1 MDSPREAC
9 GVFGVYAPG
18 DDVARITFFGLY
30 ALQHRGQESAGIAT
44 SHRGRLRAVTGMGL
58 VTQVF
63 DEDALSDL
71 HGDIA
76 IGHTRYSTTGSTLAV
91 NAQPFIAEG
100 SLGQIAI
107 SHNGNVVNAETLHH
121 EMKAQGYNFDSSTD
135 SEVIAAS
142 IAKADGKT
150 WVEKVRNGLRHLN
163 GAYSLALLTKDSLLA
178 VRDPLGIRPL
188 CLGRLNGGWVVAS
201 ETCALD
207 HLGAQF
213 LREIEPGEVLR
224 IDAQGITSFRLE
236 PSTQPHAF
244 CIFEYI
250 YFARPDS
257 AMHGKLLYQ
266 VRERM
271 GQRLAEEHGVAAD
284 IVIGTP
290 DSAIPAAIGYAR
302 ASGIPYSEGL
312 IKNRYVGRTFI
323 QPSQRIRDIGVR
335 LKFNP
340 LPEVL
345 RDKRVVVVDD
355 SIVRG
360 TTTPRVVSLLRK
372 AGAKEIHLRICSP
385 PIKHPCFFGVD
396 MATKGELIAAHKTVT
411 QIKDFIE
418 ADSLGYLSLEGLHW
432 SIDVPQQG
440 FCTAC
445 LTGDYPVPVQLELD
459 KLALESGWA
468 QDPLHKIG
476 VVGDRLK

>member
-1 MDSPREAC
+1 
-9 GVFGVYAPG
+9 
-18 DDVARITFFGLY
+18 
-30 ALQHRGQESAGIAT
+30 
-44 SHRGRLRAVTGMGL
+44 MGL
-58 VTQVF
+58 VAQVF

-76 IGHTRYSTTGSTLAV
+76 IGHTRYSTTGSTSAV

-100 SLGQIAI
+100 SLGQIAL
-107 SHNGNVVNAETLHH
+107 SHNGNVVNAQTLHH
-121 EMKAQGYNFDSSTD
+121 EMQTQGHNFDSSTD
-135 SEVIAAS
+135 SEVIVAS

-150 WVEKVRNGLRHLN
+150 WVEKVRNGLRHLS
-163 GAYSLALLTKDSLLA
+163 GAYSLALLTKDSLFA

-236 PSTQPHAF
+236 PSTQPNAF

-257 AMHGKLLYQ
+257 TMHGKLLYQ

-271 GQRLAEEHGVAAD
+271 GQRLAEEHGVEAD

-372 AGAKEIHLRICSP
+372 AGAKENPPAHLLP
-385 PIKHPCFFGVD
+385 
-396 MATKGELIAAHKTVT
+396 AYQA
-411 QIKDFIE
+411 
-418 ADSLGYLSLEGLHW
+418 SLLLWCGHGHQRRTYCR
-432 SIDVPQQG
+432 PQDRYRDQG
-440 FCTAC
+440 FHRSRLPGLSKPGGPTLVHRRAAAGLLHRLSYGRLSGTGAIRIGQAC
-445 LTGDYPVPVQLELD
+445 LGIGMGARSV
-459 KLALESGWA
+459 A
-468 QDPLHKIG
+468 QN
-476 VVGDRLK
+476 RRSW

>member
-1 MDSPREAC
+1 M
-9 GVFGVYAPG
+9 
-18 DDVARITFFGLY
+18 
-30 ALQHRGQESAGIAT
+30 
-44 SHRGRLRAVTGMGL
+44 
-58 VTQVF
+58 
-63 DEDALSDL
+63 
-71 HGDIA
+71 
-76 IGHTRYSTTGSTLAV
+76 
-91 NAQPFIAEG
+91 
-100 SLGQIAI
+100 
-107 SHNGNVVNAETLHH
+107 
-121 EMKAQGYNFDSSTD
+121 
-135 SEVIAAS
+135 
-142 IAKADGKT
+142 
-150 WVEKVRNGLRHLN
+150 
-163 GAYSLALLTKDSLLA
+163 
-178 VRDPLGIRPL
+178 
-188 CLGRLNGGWVVAS
+188 AS

-236 PSTQPHAF
+236 PSTQPNAF

-257 AMHGKLLYQ
+257 TMHGKLLYQ

-271 GQRLAEEHGVAAD
+271 GQRLSEEHGVEAD

-396 MATKGELIAAHKTVT
+396 MATKGELIAAQKTVT

-418 ADSLGYLSLEGLHW
+418 ADSLGYLSLEGLNW